1 MNSINEYKI
10 VCKWTCMGKRMVTVS
25 FAHSAHVM
33 TADAWNQIRAK
44 NHREDWNTRNKS
56 KTA

>member
-1 MNSINEYKI
+1 
-10 VCKWTCMGKRMVTVS
+10 MGKRMVTVS